1 MHIVKNR
8 RNYKQTPFFKSLI
21 SIMQEKYDC
30 DYYGYINGDILLSSS
45 IIQTLKNISDLIQQH
60 KLLPRVLI
68 TGRRTN
74 GDVPLTSYI
83 SSRVSDNDAII
94 AKMAKGGSLFREDAL
109 VSAF

>member
-1 MHIVKNR
+1 
-8 RNYKQTPFFKSLI
+8 
-21 SIMQEKYDC
+21 MQEKYAC

-45 IIQTLKNISDLIQQH
+45 IIQTLNNVSSLIQQQ

-83 SSRVSDNDAII
+83 SGRVLENDAVI
-94 AKMAKGGSLFREDAL
+94 AKMAKEGSLFREDAL
-109 VSAF
+109 VCVTLND